1 MKSIPVIIDDSQE
14 DTEIKRGTL
23 SSQPRTLSKKQSKVR
38 QMDVGKLRQ
47 SLSDLSG
54 GISEICSDIKKVG
67 DFKLKQVEV
76 LVEVTAEGGLAL
88 VGLAKVGTKGA
99 INLTF
104 TDE

>member
-1 MKSIPVIIDDSQE
+1 MKSIPVIIDEIQE
-14 DTEIKRGTL
+14 DTETKRGTL
-23 SSQPRTLSKKQSKVR
+23 SSPSRTLSKKQPKVR
-38 QMDVGKLRQ
+38 LMDVGKLRQ
-47 SLSDLSG
+47 SLSDLSE

>member
-1 MKSIPVIIDDSQE
+1 MKTIPIIIDAPQD
-14 DTEIKRGTL
+14 DTTKKPGTL
-23 SSQPRTLSKKQSKVR
+23 GPSRSVSKKQPKVR
-38 QMDVGKLRQ
+38 QMDVSKLRQ
-47 SLSDLSG
+47 SLSDLSE

-67 DFKLKQVEV
+67 EFKLKQVEV

-104 TDE
+104 TEE

>member
-1 MKSIPVIIDDSQE
+1 MKTIPIIIDAPQD
-14 DTEIKRGTL
+14 DATKKPGTL
-23 SSQPRTLSKKQSKVR
+23 GPSRSVSKKQSKVR
-38 QMDVGKLRQ
+38 QMDVSKLRQ
-47 SLSDLSG
+47 SLSDLSE

-67 DFKLKQVEV
+67 EFKLKQVEV

-104 TDE
+104 TEE

>member
-1 MKSIPVIIDDSQE
+1 MKSIPVIIDAPE
-14 DTEIKRGTL
+14 DDTKNKPGTL
-23 SSQPRTLSKKQSKVR
+23 GPSRSASKKTKVR
-38 QMDVGKLRQ
+38 QMDVSKLRQ
-47 SLSDLSG
+47 SLSDLSE

-67 DFKLKQVEV
+67 EFKLKQVEV

-104 TDE
+104 TEE